1 MANTTTYGNISDRS
15 LSIADAV
22 DSGPAGSDFITSAD
36 MLAWINQS
44 LTELY
49 EELVDA
55 DQDLFTA
62 TQDLTLVASTA
73 AYSLTT
79 DPYRIISLHYRDTS
93 GQRYELYTVSL
104 TDLHKLP
111 LSVDNRSLRWSMFGA
126 DVKFFPTPSAGGTAE
141 VTYIPEATLFDG
153 TVGTAITGTFP
164 RGSEEYIIQDVAG
177 KILEKQEQDSST
189 TVMRKQ
195 QALQRIVRN
204 AKKRRPLQPN
214 GRPANGNF
222 SSGRRH
228 SATLDNNIPP
238 RF

>member
-22 DSGPAGSDFITSAD
+22 EAGPAGSAFVTSAD

-79 DPYRIISLHYRDTS
+79 DPYRIISLYYRDTS
-93 GQRYELYTVSL
+93 GQRYELYTVPL

-126 DVKFFPTPSAGGTAE
+126 DVKFYPTPSASGTVE
-141 VTYIPEATLFDG
+141 VTYIPEVTLFSG

-164 RGSEEYIIQDVAG
+164 RGSEEYIIQDVAS

-204 AKKRRPLQPN
+204 VKKRRPVQPN
-214 GRPANGNF
+214 GTYANGNF
-222 SSGRRH
+222 SANKRSRA
-228 SATLDNNIPP
+228 SLDNNTPP
-238 RF
+238 RW